1 MDFIVSEFINLIKRC
16 SNGLALEKEI
26 WRRGIELQCRAFA
39 QALET
44 YDAEMARQYAGKQE
58 VLRIDRRTV
67 LCMFGT
73 VTFSRRLVRREGGK
87 PFYPL
92 DNILGLSPYQRYSPL
107 LLYSVTKVAAGS
119 VYRAATEAVNTLTPL
134 DISHQTVGRIVR
146 TVGDKYAQ
154 HEKAQA
160 NSAFCSEESLE
171 KPKYLFIEGDGVL
184 MKAQPKGSVEMHR
197 FQVATVVKQ
206 IGKRRILTGFRVFA
220 GFDRKHVLELL
231 EAYLG
236 NHYDLSQ
243 CIVLSNSDGGSGYT
257 KDVFDEL
264 AAGSQRHEHFRDQ
277 YHVNE
282 KIRQRLGWVRKRGMV
297 DRLHHKVWK
306 HNLEDVRCCL
316 DMLERETSNADEEEN
331 VRKLRAYLGRNWEY
345 LTSLAMREGL
355 EEYQKGLGTCESNHR
370 TYTCQIKK
378 QGRRWSKDG
387 GLAMV
392 KVISGLK
399 NGDLEQA
406 LAGDLYGML
415 LKNRKEYRNAVREAL
430 KKPLFVP
437 HVGVHQCC
445 IANYGPSSSPMG
457 YLAAVLNW

>member
-1 MDFIVSEFINLIKRC
+1 MDFIVSEFTNLIKGC
-16 SNGLALEKEI
+16 SNGLALEKEA
-26 WRRGIELQCRAFA
+26 WRRGIELQCQAFA

-44 YDAEMARQYAGKQE
+44 YDAEMARQYAGKQK
-58 VLRIDRRTV
+58 VLRLDRRTL

-73 VTFSRRLVRREGGK
+73 VTFSRRLVRREDGK

-92 DNILGLSPYQRYSPL
+92 DRVLGLTPYQRYSPL

-119 VYRAATEAVNTLTPL
+119 VYRAAAEAVSTLTPL
-134 DISHQTVGRIVR
+134 DISHQTVGRMVR

-154 HEKAQA
+154 YEEAQA

-184 MKAQPKGSVEMHR
+184 MKGQPKGSVEMHR
-197 FQVATVVKQ
+197 FQVATGVKQ
-206 IGKRRILTGFRVFA
+206 NGKRRTLTGLHVIA

-231 EAYLG
+231 EAYLD

-243 CIVLSNSDGGSGYT
+243 CTVLSNSDGGSGYT

-297 DRLHHKVWK
+297 ERLHHKVWK
-306 HNLEDVRCCL
+306 HNLEGVRCCL
-316 DMLERETSNADEEEN
+316 DMLEGETSNADEEEN
-331 VRKLRAYLGRNWEY
+331 VRKLRAYLERNWEY
-345 LTSLAMREGL
+345 LTPLAIREGL
-355 EEYQKGLGTCESNHR
+355 EECQKGLGTCESNHR
-370 TYTCQIKK
+370 TYTYRMKK

-406 LAGDLYGML
+406 LAGKLCRISM
-415 LKNRKEYRNAVREAL
+415 KTRKEYRNAVREAL

-457 YLAAVLNW
+457 HLAAVLNW